1 MGPSSTAAT
10 RSFRRARVS
19 SKFSDR
25 TFMPLYEYECENC
38 GDLFEVIQ
46 KFADEPLA
54 VHEKCGGKVHRILSA
69 PALQFKGS
77 GWYVNDYA
85 KSSKASPA
93 ESKTDST
100 KTDSKP
106 AASSDSSGA
115 SKPASTPAEKTS

>member
-1 MGPSSTAAT
+1 
-10 RSFRRARVS
+10 
-19 SKFSDR
+19 
-25 TFMPLYEYECENC
+25 MPLYEYECENC

-85 KSSKASPA
+85 KGGDAAGGAPK
-93 ESKTDST
+93 KGDST
-100 KTDSKP
+100 SGNSN
-106 AASSDSSGA
+106 ASSGDSSSG
-115 SKPASTPAEKTS
+115 SSSSSTPASTTSAEKSS